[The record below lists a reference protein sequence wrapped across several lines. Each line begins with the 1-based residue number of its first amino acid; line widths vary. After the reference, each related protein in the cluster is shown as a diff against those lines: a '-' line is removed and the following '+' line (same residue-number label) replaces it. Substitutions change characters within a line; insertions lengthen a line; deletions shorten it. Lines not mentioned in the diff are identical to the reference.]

1 MQTLV
6 IEAWIFLG
14 HLADNGGN
22 DPDLRGGRSRTDV
35 YFSYCRVLDALDF
48 PDPLPEFIEDGD
60 ASLDECAAIR
70 RRLDAF
76 GAAVE
81 ERHAKRPPQRA
92 EPPIHGA

>member
-1 MQTLV
+1 MS
-6 IEAWIFLG
+6 AY
-14 HLADNGGN
+14 
-22 DPDLRGGRSRTDV
+22 DPKRT
-35 YFSYCRVLDALDF
+35 SLRVLDGLDF

-81 ERHAKRPPQRA
+81 ERHAKSVLHVGDGPRDGRLGQRKL
-92 EPPIHGA
+92 